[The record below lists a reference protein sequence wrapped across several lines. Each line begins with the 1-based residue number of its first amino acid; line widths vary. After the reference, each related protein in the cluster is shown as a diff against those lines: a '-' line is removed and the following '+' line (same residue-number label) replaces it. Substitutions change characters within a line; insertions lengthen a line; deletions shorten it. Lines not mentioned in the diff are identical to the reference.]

1 MFIAGL
7 RLALLVTIG
16 GLFLAV
22 HSLLT
27 EVASLSCEA
36 QSLGLTGYNN
46 WGTEAQEFWL
56 LGPRTGPEYL
66 WLRGWAA
73 FIHVVSS

>member
-46 WGTEAQEFWL
+46 
-56 LGPRTGPEYL
+56 
-66 WLRGWAA
+66 
-73 FIHVVSS
+73 

>member
-16 GLFLAV
+16 GLLLAV
-22 HSLLT
+22 HSHLT

-46 WGTEAQEFWL
+46 
-56 LGPRTGPEYL
+56 
-66 WLRGWAA
+66 
-73 FIHVVSS
+73 